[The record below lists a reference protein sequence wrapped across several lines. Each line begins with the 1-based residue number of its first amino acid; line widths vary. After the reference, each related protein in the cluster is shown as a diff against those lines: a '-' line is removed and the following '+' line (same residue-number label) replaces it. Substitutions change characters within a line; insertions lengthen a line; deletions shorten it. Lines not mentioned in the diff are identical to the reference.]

1 MIFKFLKILLL
12 IVCLLP
18 IKGYSDIY
26 NVTVTGN
33 GITYNQ
39 AISDGLEQAIGQVTG
54 MQITSETLS
63 NYLSQSMSSSI
74 NGNETEEDSHKQLL
88 KSNVQTKING
98 FVSGYKVLSKTK
110 DEDGFFEVELSV
122 DIEKYNAPGPENN
135 RRKIAVS
142 GVTATP
148 GICFRQQL
156 SAQQLSSELTKAFTS
171 AFTNTRR
178 FSILDRS
185 EQDVYNAEKKLIQS
199 SDTAITE
206 KAKLGNVLGADYILT
221 GKVKDVNIWETQ
233 QYLSFT
239 NETAIHRGASA
250 NIEYTLMVFG
260 TRQVKMSNTVSVQL
274 SENEVNTLNC
284 SSAVTVMLKKA
295 AEKIASDCI
304 DNIYPMMVIR
314 KNDSQIYVNMGTGS
328 VNVGDIY
335 GVYALGEQM
344 IDPYTGESLGEEET
358 KIATLQITTVK
369 PKYSVGR
376 LVSGN
381 INNVGENQ
389 ICRKENAQMYQRI
402 PVSGQTQRI
411 PQNNSAPDY
420 RLFVN

>member
-1 MIFKFLKILLL
+1 MIFRFCKLLSL

-18 IKGYSDIY
+18 IVGNAEIY

-33 GITYNQ
+33 GSTYNK
-39 AISDGLEQAIGQVTG
+39 AISDGLQQAIGQITGLSVTA
-54 MQITSETLS
+54 ETLS
-63 NYLSQSMSSSI
+63 VFMKKTNSLNEKDKSDFKNSFQQQIQSNSSSQV
-74 NGNETEEDSHKQLL
+74 S
-88 KSNVQTKING
+88 G

-304 DNIYPMMVIR
+304 DNIYPMMVIC

-358 KIATLQITTVK
+358 KIATLQITTVN